1 MFGQIPYIDIWLV
14 LSAFENLAN
23 VITDR
28 DLTFDAGCC
37 FDCMCGYCRNGEEE
51 EGGGGDSRVY
61 PSQLITLK
69 RDCCK

>member
-1 MFGQIPYIDIWLV
+1 MMFGQIPYIDIWLV

-51 EGGGGDSRVY
+51 EGGGG
-61 PSQLITLK
+61 
-69 RDCCK
+69 